1 MNEEDIKTI
10 LEEPIPKG
18 PAKKNKRK
26 QNKKQVKKKE
36 ESRPKTPEPEE
47 LIKNVEQQGQ
57 EQEQEQ
63 QEQEQQSMDEISIPM
78 SLSFIVFIRN
88 LLNNITPRTK
98 WRPEELAP
106 VGMAINELTNII
118 RMTTQVDDDG
128 EEGEEGTNDEEVN

>member
-47 LIKNVEQQGQ
+47 LIKNVEQQG
-57 EQEQEQ
+57 QEQEQ

>member
-26 QNKKQVKKKE
+26 QKKHQVKKKE

-57 EQEQEQ
+57 GQEQ